1 MNLILSI
8 ILCIAMAAGGAAQL
22 PAEPEAMSE
31 WIVSNVTVSEG
42 EQSVTLDKE
51 AVLRGAVSEN
61 EALFNFHINSGDSV
75 MLPMAAKLD
84 ADELLLSF
92 GSGTRAYGFSDEL
105 IVQEGEL
112 TEEDVAL
119 MDELSAFF
127 MDLGVLLAKVQDTE
141 YSDKISER
149 ISAID
154 EKFYSEPKAAEV
166 EIDGVLYTGEYRQ
179 GEYRDQDVYGMLDEI
194 DCSDLPELEAVLDDL
209 LKFLC
214 DMEEGMDA
222 EKGYAGLTERY
233 LVDVDATTGEN
244 VCEITTVEQD
254 DMDYTKT
261 VTTASDEETGY
272 ESFSS
277 TEMIARSDSAQFNL
291 YSRDQTE
298 DSIMEIGLKG
308 DGVGEDTLEALDA
321 QLSLRLMKDYS
332 APVEWSEEE
341 IEYIYTREATV
352 NATIKVGVEDG
363 LWSVDLDV
371 DGMDTTT
378 KGYADDYLQEEQPFE
393 LHFGMTERRS
403 EAGELIRSFSIE
415 EDALKLSFDL
425 LSRECELEDPF
436 ADMQSYAVDLENEK
450 DPSLMLISADV
461 MMLSSQAMLL
471 SAQDD
476 VIAVSELLEKL
487 DPRSQYTP
495 LESLEEAQERFEAP
509 MPAFTPPDGYEL
521 EEIEISEDGDN
532 VDCYY
537 WSATAG
543 KSIVVSYYDF
553 RGKAKYDGLDEEAL
567 AKGPIVH
574 SEVTDGRVEYIDV
587 YTPEVNVFF
596 TVDNITLAEMENL
609 LSRLDVVS
617 LYMDED
623 DIAAK
628 QEASKRKL

>member
-31 WIVSNVTVSEG
+31 WIISNVTVSES

-61 EALFNFHINSGDSV
+61 EALFSFHINNGDSV

-84 ADELLLSF
+84 ADEFLLSF

-112 TEEDVAL
+112 SEEDVAL
-119 MDELSAFF
+119 LDELSAFF
-127 MDLGVLLAKVQDTE
+127 MDLGVLLVKVQDPE
-141 YSDKISER
+141 YSEKISER
-149 ISAID
+149 MLAID
-154 EKFYSEPKAAEV
+154 EKIYGESKATEV
-166 EIDGVLYTGEYRQ
+166 EIDGALYTGEYRR
-179 GEYRDQDVYGMLDEI
+179 GEYRDQDMYGMLDEI
-194 DCSDLPELEAVLDDL
+194 DCSDLPELETVLDGL
-209 LKFLC
+209 LKLLC
-214 DMEEGMDA
+214 DMEGADA
-222 EKGYAGLTERY
+222 EKGYADLIEGY
-233 LVDVDATTGEN
+233 LADSSVTAGEN
-244 VCEITTVEQD
+244 VCEITTVKQD
-254 DMDYTKT
+254 DLEYSKT
-261 VTTASDEETGY
+261 ITTASDEENGY
-272 ESFSS
+272 ESLSS
-277 TEMIARSDSAQFNL
+277 TEVIARSDSTRFSL

-298 DSIMEIGLKG
+298 DLIVEIGLKG
-308 DGVGEDTLEALDA
+308 DGVGEDALEALDA
-321 QLSLRLMKDYS
+321 QFSLRVMRDYS
-332 APVEWSEEE
+332 APVEWSDEE
-341 IEYIYTREATV
+341 IEYIYTEEETV
-352 NATIKVGVEDG
+352 NATIKVGSEDG

-371 DGMDTTT
+371 DGMGTTT
-378 KGYADDYLQEEQPFE
+378 KGYADDYLEEEQPFE
-393 LHFGMTERRS
+393 FHFAVTEHRS
-403 EAGELIRSFSIE
+403 EAGELIRSFSLE

-436 ADMQSYAVDLENEK
+436 ADMPSYAVDLENEK

-476 VIAVSELLEKL
+476 IIAISELLEKL
-487 DPRSQYTP
+487 DPYGQYTT

-521 EEIEISEDGDN
+521 EQIEISEDGDN

-537 WSATAG
+537 WSAATG
-543 KSIVVSYYDF
+543 KSIIVSYYDF
-553 RGKAKYDGLDEEAL
+553 RGKAKYEGLDEEAL

-574 SEVTDGRVEYIDV
+574 SEVTDGCVEYIDV